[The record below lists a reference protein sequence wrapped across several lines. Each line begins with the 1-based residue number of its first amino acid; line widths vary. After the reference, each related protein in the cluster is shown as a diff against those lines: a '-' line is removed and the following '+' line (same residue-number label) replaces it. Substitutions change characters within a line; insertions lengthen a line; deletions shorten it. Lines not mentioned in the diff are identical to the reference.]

1 MGLAG
6 VFEDAGVVS
15 EEALLFQKSSVG
27 IAGGGMKDTFE
38 DSDETAQKCMCVCV
52 CGFN

>member
-1 MGLAG
+1 MLVIILINVTFAG

-27 IAGGGMKDTFE
+27 TAGG
-38 DSDETAQKCMCVCV
+38 V
-52 CGFN
+52 